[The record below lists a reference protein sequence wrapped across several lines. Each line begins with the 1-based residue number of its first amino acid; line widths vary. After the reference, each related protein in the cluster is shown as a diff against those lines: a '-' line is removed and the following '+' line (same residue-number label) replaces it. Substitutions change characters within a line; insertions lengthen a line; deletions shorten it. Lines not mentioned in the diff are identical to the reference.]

1 MFSLNAQTEFE
12 TALKQFSKQKQAEYG
27 SHAYTSGYFESLAS
41 AMFRSLSKAEQKLFV
56 RQMEREVE
64 KATVAMQSLVS
75 H

>member
-1 MFSLNAQTEFE
+1 MFSSTAQAEFKCLLKTFS
-12 TALKQFSKQKQAEYG
+12 TAKRAEYG
-27 SHAYTSGYFESLAS
+27 DYAYASGYFESLAS

-64 KATVAMQSLVS
+64 KATAAMQSLVS

>member
-12 TALKQFSKQKQAEYG
+12 TALKQFSKQKRAEYG

-64 KATVAMQSLVS
+64 KATAAMQSRVS